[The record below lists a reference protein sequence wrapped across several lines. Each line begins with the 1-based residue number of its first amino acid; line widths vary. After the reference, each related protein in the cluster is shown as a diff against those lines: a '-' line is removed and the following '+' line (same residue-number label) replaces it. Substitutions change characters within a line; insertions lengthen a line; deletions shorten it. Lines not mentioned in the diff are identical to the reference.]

1 MTELKK
7 LSELTNSVS
16 GGGGGVSLS
25 KPIEPM
31 SILDGLKVIDNILDK
46 IQNMTDKKETPK
58 NNMIDQ
64 PYSASPPPVEP
75 FKPVTRKV
83 IDVEPKPIIEQEK
96 PQEKKPLEQKIDF
109 NEKFEEYFVKIVKSL
124 DLYIIAYG
132 DTKISEMKANL
143 HNDKEKIKDI
153 VKGMM

>member
-1 MTELKK
+1 
-7 LSELTNSVS
+7 
-16 GGGGGVSLS
+16 
-25 KPIEPM
+25 M

-46 IQNMTDKKETPK
+46 IQNLTDKKETPK

-64 PYSASPPPVEP
+64 PYSTSPPPVEP

-96 PQEKKPLEQKIDF
+96 PQEQKPLEQKIDF

-132 DTKISEMKANL
+132 DTKISEMKTNL
-143 HNDKEKIKDI
+143 AQDKEKIKDI

>member
-1 MTELKK
+1 MAELKK

-16 GGGGGVSLS
+16 GGGGVSLA

-83 IDVEPKPIIEQEK
+83 IDVEPKPIIEQETPK
-96 PQEKKPLEQKIDF
+96 EKDPLEQKIDF
-109 NEKFEEYFVKIVKSL
+109 DEKYEEYFVKVVKGL
-124 DLYIIAYG
+124 DFYIMAYG
-132 DTKISEMKANL
+132 DTKVSEMKINL
-143 HNDKEKIKDI
+143 TQDKDKIKDI
-153 VKGMM
+153 IKGMM

>member
-1 MTELKK
+1 MAELKK

-31 SILDGLKVIDNILDK
+31 SILDGLKLIDNILDK
-46 IQNMTDKKETPK
+46 IQNLTDKKETPK

-83 IDVEPKPIIEQEK
+83 IDVEPKPIIEQETSK
-96 PQEKKPLEQKIDF
+96 EKDPLEQKIDF
-109 NEKFEEYFVKIVKSL
+109 DEKYEEYFVKVVKGL
-124 DLYIIAYG
+124 DFYIMAYG
-132 DTKISEMKANL
+132 DTKVSEMKINL
-143 HNDKEKIKDI
+143 TQDKDKIKDI
-153 VKGMM
+153 IKGMM